1 MIQTKFVR
9 LEQAAEELGVDADA
23 LLIAAFE
30 GRFRVYGLLNVTIDA
45 EYGDFFEETEDGEH
59 LWTPREFS
67 TRRFDYVRLTEENIG
82 HLIRKGRVDVSGSV
96 LSDHDE
102 KGRVWRD
109 GRSEISPLP
118 SLEVTQSDLF
128 VRAEDLALL
137 RDTPSLLKESRS
149 VLPQDGPAEH
159 ACPDV
164 EGCSASSSGATKRR
178 NSLLLIIAALA
189 QKAGIDINQRG
200 AAVRIKEAVDEAGV
214 SLSEDTIRSFVSEA
228 KEVLERRGSVW

>member
-45 EYGDFFEETEDGEH
+45 EYGDFFEETEDGEPV
-59 LWTPREFS
+59 WTPREFS
-67 TRRFDYVRLTEENIG
+67 NRRFDYVLLTEENIG

-109 GRSEISPLP
+109 GRSAREPLQ

-128 VRAEDLALL
+128 VRRQDLALSGE
-137 RDTPSLLKESRS
+137 TPSPLEDSQSALL
-149 VLPQDGPAEH
+149 LDGPLGN
-159 ACPDV
+159 ACPGV
-164 EGCSASSSGATKRR
+164 EGGAASSSGETKKRD
-178 NSLLLIIAALA
+178 SLLVIIAALA
-189 QKAGIDINQRG
+189 EEAGIDIERG
-200 AAVRIKEAVDEAGV
+200 AAVSIKRAVHELGA
-214 SLSEDTIRSFVSEA
+214 SMSEDTIRKVLKEIPEA
-228 KEVLERRGSVW
+228 LERRGSTS